1 MSAPSLQAKKAY
13 FAKVRRRNYAA
24 SLRLEGFEAAGS
36 TVKHKSRKAAV
47 LAHVRADNPKGW

>member
-24 SLRLEGFEAAGS
+24 SLRLEGFDASTRAG
-36 TVKHKSRKAAV
+36 KHQSRKAAV
-47 LAHVRADNPKGW
+47 QAHTRAAKAKA